1 MIRCLTLALALVA
14 ATPAYAE
21 ADLGTALKP
30 LWDFLDMVDRTA
42 SPSYSNP
49 SSSAIMRSITP
60 SPPCQ
65 NAGLRASRPKGASS
79 SE

>member
-30 LWDFLDMVDRTA
+30 LWDFLDMVDRTWLK
-42 SPSYSNP
+42 
-49 SSSAIMRSITP
+49 SA
-60 SPPCQ
+60 
-65 NAGLRASRPKGASS
+65 LYERPAL
-79 SE
+79 SEIPLV